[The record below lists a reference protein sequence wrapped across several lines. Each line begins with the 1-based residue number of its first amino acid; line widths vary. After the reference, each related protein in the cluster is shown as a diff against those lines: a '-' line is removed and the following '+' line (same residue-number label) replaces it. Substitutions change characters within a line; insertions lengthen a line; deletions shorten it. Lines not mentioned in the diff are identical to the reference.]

1 MYRFSHYLGLAGLIV
16 IALSTDA
23 FSQGNS
29 VGINTATPNP
39 NAVLQLV
46 SPDNNQ
52 GLLIPRLTTS
62 QRLAMQLQASEKGLM
77 VFDDTEGLFYYWNG
91 SAWNKLL
98 VSQNLQTL
106 SLDGSLL
113 KVSGANE
120 VDLVG
125 IDTDKQNL
133 TFEGTNLSIDRGNT
147 VDLSTLI
154 NTNDADPENELQS
167 LEFSGGELKLTN
179 DPTSAVVDLS
189 NYDTDVTDDFDG
201 DYKSLTNL
209 PTLFSGD
216 FGDLGNVPVNLD
228 TDATD
233 DFDGDYNSLTNLPAL
248 FSGDFGD
255 LGNVPGDLADGDDV
269 DDADNSITNELQTL
283 SLSGSDIT
291 LSNSGGTVSI
301 NDADFST
308 TNEIQDVSI
317 SGNAVA
323 ISGGGTGF
331 NLAAAAP
338 SSGQVLKYNGT
349 NWTSAADNVDDAD
362 NSTSNEL
369 QTLSLSG
376 SDITLSNSGGTVSI
390 NDADFST
397 TNEIQDLNLTSNTL
411 TITNNGSATNIDLSP
426 YQQTISKS
434 GNTVSLTSGGSFA
447 LGSTAPS
454 SVGQVLKW
462 NGSDWG
468 AGTDNVNDADADATN
483 EFQTLG
489 LSGTVLSLTGS
500 GTTVDLAP
508 LGVLPAQSAPL
519 AGYYLTTNG
528 ANASWMPLGAL
539 ASADD
544 VGSAQIQDGAVNILD
559 LNTAVAGNGL
569 VGGGGAALDVNLA
582 GASGLQ
588 IVSDQLQMQNVI
600 TAGTYS
606 TLITAQIQVDAKG
619 RVLSFS
625 ASDVRL
631 KKDVSR
637 IAGVLDRLVEVN
649 GYTYH
654 YIDQQ
659 DSVLH
664 HGLIAQELLELF
676 PDLAVMGANGYYS
689 VNYQGLIPIL
699 IEALKEEHARVSDLK
714 TEVEEMKAQ
723 LSSNDERFKTLEAKL
738 DLLIQSTTTAKAA
751 TPSQE

>member
-16 IALSTDA
+16 VALSTDA

-39 NAVLQLV
+39 NAVLQLS
-46 SPDNNQ
+46 SPNNNQ

-106 SLDGSLL
+106 SLDGSVL

-120 VDLVG
+120 VDLAG

-147 VDLSTLI
+147 VDLSSLI
-154 NTNDADPENELQS
+154 TTSDADPENELQS
-167 LEFSGGELKLTN
+167 LEFSSGVLKLTN
-179 DPTSAVVDLS
+179 DPTLAQVDLS

-201 DYKSLTNL
+201 DYNSLTNL

-216 FGDLGNVPVNLD
+216 FGDLGNVP
-228 TDATD
+228 A
-233 DFDGDYNSLTNLPAL
+233 
-248 FSGDFGD
+248 
-255 LGNVPGDLADGDDV
+255 DLADGDDV
-269 DDADNSITNELQTL
+269 DDADADATNELNTTFAFSGNNLQLTDAGGTL
-283 SLSGSDIT
+283 SADLTPYMDNTDAQDLSLAGTT
-291 LSNSGGTVSI
+291 LSISGGTAADLSSLV
-301 NDADFST
+301 NDADF
-308 TNEIQDVSI
+308 D
-317 SGNAVA
+317 
-323 ISGGGTGF
+323 
-331 NLAAAAP
+331 P
-338 SSGQVLKYNGT
+338 
-349 NWTSAADNVDDAD
+349 
-362 NSTSNEL
+362 
-369 QTLSLSG
+369 
-376 SDITLSNSGGTVSI
+376 
-390 NDADFST
+390 
-397 TNEIQDLNLTSNTL
+397 TNEIQDLDLTANTL

-426 YQQTISKS
+426 YQQTISKI

-489 LSGTVLSLTGS
+489 LAGNILSLTGS
-500 GTTVDLAP
+500 GTTIDLTP

-519 AGYYLTTNG
+519 AGYFLGTNG

-539 ASADD
+539 AFADD
-544 VGSAQIQDGAVNILD
+544 VSSAQIQDGAVGVFD

-569 VGGGGAALDVNLA
+569 TGGGGVALAANVA
-582 GASGLQ
+582 PTGGLE
-588 IVSDQLQMQNVI
+588 VSSDQLQIKDVVVGTTYNILIGGAITYNNKGQI
-600 TAGTYS
+600 TATGPS
-606 TLITAQIQVDAKG
+606 DETLKTNIEQIQ
-619 RVLSFS
+619 
-625 ASDVRL
+625 
-631 KKDVSR
+631 
-637 IAGVLDRLVEVN
+637 GVLDKLMQVN
-649 GYTYH
+649 GYTY
-654 YIDQQ
+654 YWKSDENGMIQYG
-659 DSVLH
+659 V
-664 HGLIAQELLELF
+664 IAQQLEKYFPELIMNN
-676 PDLAVMGANGYYS
+676 PSGIKS
-689 VNYQGLIPIL
+689 VSYQGLIPIL
-699 IEALKEEHARVSDLK
+699 IEALKEEHARVSNLK
-714 TEVEEMKAQ
+714 EEVEEMKAQ
-723 LSSNDERFKTLEAKL
+723 LSSNDERFKALEAKL

-751 TPSQE
+751 TSSQE